1 MNDQIDSP
9 PVRIRRKN
17 SAHKNL
23 KVFIFFFFFKIAS
36 VEAFRAA
43 NCSAHGWFGDMALRS
58 SPCWREERERESI
71 SGITLYLNVKRS
83 DPHPLHRCNMWTV
96 NDESEVVKRGFDSV
110 FTLCIHKRPFCVIP
124 CCWKK
129 TLAIKNNNYWLCFG
143 EKTPRQRSLRLELK
157 QQNLVKSSAVIGS
170 DGGLHPAIQ
179 HFSERSSQ
187 EQLLIR
193 WLCFL
198 KNLV

>member
-1 MNDQIDSP
+1 MS
-9 PVRIRRKN
+9 RRKKKHRGN
-17 SAHKNL
+17 FFFFSHKWKIKQKAPTWTTKL
-23 KVFIFFFFFKIAS
+23 ILLLSESEGRTRRIKTWRSLFFFFFKIAS

-129 TLAIKNNNYWLCFG
+129 NTCNHK
-143 EKTPRQRSLRLELK
+143 
-157 QQNLVKSSAVIGS
+157 
-170 DGGLHPAIQ
+170 
-179 HFSERSSQ
+179 
-187 EQLLIR
+187 
-193 WLCFL
+193 
-198 KNLV
+198 